1 MYLTNRRFDSYSV
14 IIISVQNIKKLESQ
28 LKSYYMGKK
37 GGKFE
42 KIQVEKAGNR
52 IGID

>member
-1 MYLTNRRFDSYSV
+1 MYLTNRRFDSYSA

-28 LKSYYMGKK
+28 LKCYYTGKK

-42 KIQVEKAGNR
+42 KIQVETAGNR